1 MSDIGKIPDDMMP
14 EQATVPLPTPDP
26 DKEVMLRAAVAYDN
40 AKQER
45 ERLLAMVD
53 KATIAL
59 EVSQLHVN
67 TLEATLAAERDN
79 HAFLQKAYDDAIRD
93 RADLEAI
100 LATEQ
105 SHHENSAARLAK
117 FEFSRLR
124 KRNGKRAHR
133 DNGGVNAVSDA
144 LGSAPEVADTTHLVA
159 PGAE

>member
-1 MSDIGKIPDDMMP
+1 MSDEVTMP
-14 EQATVPLPTPDP
+14 VEATIPLPTPDP

-45 ERLLAMVD
+45 EKLLAMGE

-67 TLEATLAAERDN
+67 TLEATLTAERDN
-79 HAFLQKAYDDAIRD
+79 HVFLQKAYEDAIRD
-93 RADLEAI
+93 RADLEAL
-100 LATEQ
+100 LAVEQ
-105 SHHENSAARLAK
+105 DHHEDRAARLAK

-124 KRNGKRAHR
+124 NKRNGKRTHR

-144 LGSAPEVADTTHLVA
+144 LGSAGEVADATHLVA
-159 PGAE
+159 SGPE